1 MPTLVCLQAFLTTV
15 GQATLP
21 PEAMEELK
29 KYDGNLVGDQAEK
42 ELFDKIQAAAEQLRN
57 SIIIHGW
64 HEKGSKSK
72 REIEFDFLIISR
84 SEHIVL
90 HVEVKRSYSE
100 ATEKEAFDQLDKG
113 YEHFNKVIPFSESGD
128 WKYIKAA
135 YFQVTQTLEGQ
146 VSFRPEDH
154 AKGYDHPPC
163 QNLLL
168 GPGTDFGKWLTEILS
183 SQKTCAEVP
192 CETYI
197 NILKVLFFTM
207 YAQRDIVTNS
217 DLLRH
222 SEKTT
227 EIVGSPENILFLT
240 KEQRNVLTDP
250 SKTRVAFLSAFGTG
264 KTTLLF
270 HKAKQLLEENC
281 DVRIVIINKVQ
292 DSQLMQKYRQL
303 LNKHTKGICTVI
315 TGTTFGLHIYT
326 CLYLLQI

>member
-1 MPTLVCLQAFLTTV
+1 
-15 GQATLP
+15 
-21 PEAMEELK
+21 
-29 KYDGNLVGDQAEK
+29 
-42 ELFDKIQAAAEQLRN
+42 
-57 SIIIHGW
+57 
-64 HEKGSKSK
+64 
-72 REIEFDFLIISR
+72 
-84 SEHIVL
+84 
-90 HVEVKRSYSE
+90 
-100 ATEKEAFDQLDKG
+100 
-113 YEHFNKVIPFSESGD
+113 
-128 WKYIKAA
+128 
-135 YFQVTQTLEGQ
+135 
-146 VSFRPEDH
+146 
-154 AKGYDHPPC
+154 
-163 QNLLL
+163 L